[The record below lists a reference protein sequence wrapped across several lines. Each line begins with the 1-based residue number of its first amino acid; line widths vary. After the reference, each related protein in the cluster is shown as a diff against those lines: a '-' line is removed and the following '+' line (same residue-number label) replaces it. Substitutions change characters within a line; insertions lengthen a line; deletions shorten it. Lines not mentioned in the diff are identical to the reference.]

1 MHIQINTDENIEGS
15 EELAAHITANLK
27 TGLDRYSEHITSLEV
42 HLSDENAAKSG
53 AHDKRCLI
61 EARIEGLQ
69 PEAVS
74 NESDTLEGAWSGAAK
89 KMQHALDTTLGKR
102 NHVKGGETIRVGE
115 M

>member
-1 MHIQINTDENIEGS
+1 MQIQINTDENIEGS
-15 EELAAHITANLK
+15 EELSAHITADIN
-27 TGLDRYSEHITSLEV
+27 TRLDRYSEHITRVEV

-102 NHVKGGETIRVGE
+102 NHVKGGETIRTADL
-115 M
+115 